1 MNELTVWNAALS
13 ARCVKTFADK
23 RSCFLHVDVIE
34 EAEAG
39 DSAADEEDK
48 G

>member
-1 MNELTVWNAALS
+1 MNELTVWNAAPS

-23 RSCFLHVDVIE
+23 RLCYLQVDVIE

-39 DSAADEEDK
+39 DSATDEEDK